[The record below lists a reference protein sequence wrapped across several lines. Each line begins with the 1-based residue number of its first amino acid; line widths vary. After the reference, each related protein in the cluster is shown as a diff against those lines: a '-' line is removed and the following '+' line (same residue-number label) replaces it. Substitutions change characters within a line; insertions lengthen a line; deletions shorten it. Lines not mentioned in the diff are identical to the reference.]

1 MSLKLQTTAVYY
13 LAFVLLGL
21 TFALLGPTIEVLSGN
36 AGVSVADASILFTS
50 YSLGYLGGSLAHGR
64 LFDRFRGHPLSAI
77 CLLLVALLL
86 ALMPGLRSLW
96 LLILGQFVLGL
107 VASGIDVGLNALL
120 VWLHGRSVGP
130 YMNALHLMFGVGSLA
145 APLLIVNV
153 TSFEWAYW
161 VVAIAMVPAAL
172 LFLRLPSP
180 VHEKHDGETRA
191 GTFANPLLITL
202 VVAFFFLIV
211 AGESGMASWLFTYA
225 RKGGLD
231 ERSSALVT
239 AVFWGAFTF
248 GRLISIPLAVRLPA
262 SQILVGG
269 TLLNIAGPIVMGVF
283 ADIPEAMWFG
293 AALTGL
299 GIASL
304 FAMMIAYVE
313 TRMVITGVTTSL
325 FLVGASL
332 GGMVIP
338 LVIGR
343 TIEPLGRGVVPAV
356 LTVCTVG
363 SLLVLLAVFRVSKT
377 AAAPRL

>member
-1 MSLKLQTTAVYY
+1 MSLKLKTTAVYY
-13 LAFVLLGL
+13 FAFILLGL

-36 AGVSVADASILFTS
+36 AGVTIADASILFTA

-64 LFDRFRGHPLSAI
+64 LFDRFRGHPLAAI
-77 CLLLVALLL
+77 CLVLVAVLL
-86 ALMPGLRSLW
+86 ALMPGLRTLW
-96 LLILGQFVLGL
+96 LLSLGQFVLGL

-120 VWLHGRSVGP
+120 VWLHGRAVGP
-130 YMNALHLMFGVGSLA
+130 FMNALHLMFGVGSLA

-153 TSFEWAYW
+153 PSFEWAYW
-161 VVAIAMVPAAL
+161 IVAIAMIPAAL

-180 VHEKHDGETRA
+180 VHEPHAGDTRA

-202 VVAFFFLIV
+202 VVLFFFLIV
-211 AGESGMASWLFTYA
+211 AGEAGMSSWLFTYA
-225 RKGGLD
+225 RKGGMD
-231 ERSSALVT
+231 ERTSALVT

-248 GRLISIPLAVRLPA
+248 GRLISIPLAVRMPA
-262 SQILVGG
+262 SRILLGG

-283 ADIPEAMWFG
+283 ADIPEAMWIG
-293 AALTGL
+293 SALTGL

-332 GGMVIP
+332 GGIVVP
-338 LVIGR
+338 LIIGR
-343 TIEPLGRGVVPAV
+343 TIEPFGRGMVPLV
-356 LTVCTVG
+356 LVVCTVA
-363 SLLVLLAVFRVSKT
+363 SLLVLLAVFRVSK
-377 AAAPRL
+377 ADADRRL